1 MNTVQLHDS
10 MTGLLTIWMVE
21 DTMSFRKNIAILL
34 NETEGLRCEQTF
46 SRCEDMLAALNDDL
60 PDIILMDIGLPGM
73 DGIEG
78 MKRVKILAPSVQ
90 VIILTVFDDYEK
102 IFRAICAGASG
113 YLLKSASAEKII
125 ESLEEILE
133 GGAPMSAQIARKVLT
148 MFPQGREPQS
158 NYALTPREREILK
171 LVVDGFIKKEMASQ
185 TGLSYHTIDKH
196 VRNIYEKLNVHTRTG
211 AVSKA
216 LKEGLLS

>member
-34 NETEGLRCEQTF
+34 NETEGLRCEKTF

-171 LVVDGFIKKEMASQ
+171 LVVDGFIKKEIASQ